1 MFLRLAMLST
11 WLPLPQS
18 TALHPPQ
25 QLTQDFIHFSFS
37 QIQID
42 DVLKELQNLNPYKS
56 AGLDNLDHLFLKLS
70 TAMVATSITSLF
82 NLSFVSSE
90 IPKDWKVAVVIP
102 LFKGEDTL
110 DPNCYRPTYVCFLD
124 LAVWHAVIF
133 FYMWQCRLEMTTS
146 SKDVGK
152 YKNVL

>member
-1 MFLRLAMLST
+1 MLSI

-25 QLTQDFIHFSFS
+25 QLTQDFLHFSFT

-56 AGLDNLDHLFLKLS
+56 AGLFNLDHLFLKLS
-70 TAMVATSITSLF
+70 TAMVATSKTSLF
-82 NLSFVSSE
+82 NLSFVSYE

-102 LFKGEDTL
+102 LCKGEDTL
-110 DPNCYRPTYVCFLD
+110 DPNCYRPTYVCFLH
-124 LAVWHAVIF
+124 LAV
-133 FYMWQCRLEMTTS
+133 
-146 SKDVGK
+146 
-152 YKNVL
+152 